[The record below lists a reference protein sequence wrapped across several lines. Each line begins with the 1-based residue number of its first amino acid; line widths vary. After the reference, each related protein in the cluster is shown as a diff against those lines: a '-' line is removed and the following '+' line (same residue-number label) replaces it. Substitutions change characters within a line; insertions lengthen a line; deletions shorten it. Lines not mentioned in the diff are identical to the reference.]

1 MLHSAVMTEPRKNV
15 FAVLDMGSTK
25 MVCLAVKVRSDGVPE
40 IMGVGYK
47 AADGVNGGAIASKQ
61 HAGYSILSSIDAAEQ
76 VSEHTMN
83 QVYVNVSGCNI
94 ASHNISNEMR
104 STVHEISDRDI
115 RRIMLQTYEKFSR
128 DDIVVHNIPI
138 AYHLDDLNDVTEL
151 RGLYGRQLRAD
162 MHVVTASKLALLN
175 IENCITDNNLS
186 MGGCVAEPYV
196 SGLACLTE
204 DEKELGTMILDVGGN
219 YTSIGMFDRG
229 KFVHAGTI
237 PLGGM
242 HITRDIAYG
251 LCISVKDAER
261 MKVLHG
267 NVMLTSADKD
277 YAIETEDGN
286 EDKCSIMKSD
296 LTNIIRPRVEEIL
309 ELVKEEMDRQQNVVG
324 KVVITGGCSNLA
336 SIREVASYILN
347 KQVRI
352 GLPVQI
358 HGMGKEYDR
367 NPIFSAAVGT
377 TLLVAHSFYG
387 KGVGEAHNPS
397 YGGRIRRMLK
407 KWITDKS
414 DA

>member
-1 MLHSAVMTEPRKNV
+1 MTEPRKNV

-186 MGGCVAEPYV
+186 MGAV
-196 SGLACLTE
+196 LR
-204 DEKELGTMILDVGGN
+204 N
-219 YTSIGMFDRG
+219 R
-229 KFVHAGTI
+229 TI

-286 EDKCSIMKSD
+286 EDKCSVMKSD

>member
-1 MLHSAVMTEPRKNV
+1 MTEPRKGV

-25 MVCLAVKVRSDGVPE
+25 MVCLAVKVRGDGGPE
-40 IMGVGYK
+40 VVGVGYK
-47 AADGVNGGAIASKQ
+47 AADGVNGGAIANKQ
-61 HAGYSILSSIDAAEQ
+61 HAGYSILSSVDAAEQ

-83 QVYVNVSGCNI
+83 QVYVNVSGCGI

-115 RRIMLQTYEKFSR
+115 RRIMLQTYEKFSG
-128 DDIVVHNIPI
+128 DDMVIHNIPI
-138 AYHLDDLNDVTEL
+138 AYHLDDLSDVTEL
-151 RGLYGRQLRAD
+151 RGLYGSKLRAD

-204 DEKELGTMILDVGGN
+204 DEKELGTMVLDIGGN
-219 YTSIGMFDRG
+219 YTSMGIFDRG
-229 KFVHAGTI
+229 KFVYAGTI
-237 PLGGM
+237 PLGGV

-261 MKVLHG
+261 MKILHG
-267 NVMLTSADKD
+267 NVMLTSADRD

-286 EDKCSIMKSD
+286 EDKRSIMKSD
-296 LTNIIRPRVEEIL
+296 LASIIRPRVEEIL
-309 ELVKEEMDRQQNVVG
+309 ELVKKEMDAQQNVVG

-336 SIREVASYILN
+336 SIREITNYVLN
-347 KQVRI
+347 RQVRV
-352 GLPVQI
+352 GLPV
-358 HGMGKEYDR
+358 HVYGMSKEYDR
-367 NPIFSAAVGT
+367 NPVFSAAIGT
-377 TLLVAHSFYG
+377 ALLVVHSFY
-387 KGVGEAHNPS
+387 KGGTRSGAASPS
-397 YGGRIRRMLK
+397 YGGRIRKIL

-414 DA
+414 EV